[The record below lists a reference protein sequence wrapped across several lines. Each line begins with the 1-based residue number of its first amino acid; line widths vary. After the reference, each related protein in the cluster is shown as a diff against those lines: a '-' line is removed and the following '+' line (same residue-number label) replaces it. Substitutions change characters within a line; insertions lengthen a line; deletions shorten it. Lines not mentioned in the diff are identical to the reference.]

1 MRRQCLKSEAEVLTP
16 QQVWQLA
23 IGLLSRREHSSHE
36 LLDKLRQ
43 RGADDDLAQATLE
56 RCQLEQYQSDQRF
69 AEMLLR
75 HCISKGQG
83 LAVLRQ
89 LSRQHRL
96 DQELLQQA
104 LDSAEPDWFELARSC
119 AHKKFG
125 ELAASSDKERLKR
138 MAFLQRRGFN
148 SEQIRYA
155 LQHSDS

>member
-1 MRRQCLKSEAEVLTP
+1 MKSDPDILTAA
-16 QQVWQLA
+16 QVWQLA

-36 LLDKLRQ
+36 LLEKLQQ
-43 RGADDDLAQATLE
+43 RGASPEIAQATLT
-56 RCQLEQYQSDQRF
+56 RCQQEQYQSDQRF

-83 LAVLRQ
+83 LALLRQ

-96 DQELLQQA
+96 STDLLQQA
-104 LDSAEPDWFELARSC
+104 LADADPDWFELARQC
-119 AHKKFG
+119 AQKKFG
-125 ELAASSDKERLKR
+125 DSPAGSDKEKLKR
-138 MAFLQRRGFN
+138 MAFLQRRGFS

>member
-1 MRRQCLKSEAEVLTP
+1 LKSDPEILTA

-36 LLDKLRQ
+36 LLEKLRQ
-43 RGADDDLAQATLE
+43 RGAEPELAAATLL
-56 RCQLEQYQSDQRF
+56 RCQQEQYQSDQRF
-69 AEMLLR
+69 ADMLLR

-96 DQELLQQA
+96 AQELLQQA
-104 LDSAEPDWFELARSC
+104 LDSAEPDWFELAQHC
-119 AHKKFG
+119 CQKKFG
-125 ELAASSDKERLKR
+125 DMPASTDKERLKR

>member
-1 MRRQCLKSEAEVLTP
+1 MKSEHEALTAS
-16 QQVWQLA
+16 QAWQLA

-36 LLDKLRQ
+36 LLEKLQQ
-43 RGADDDLAQATLE
+43 RGASPEVAQATLT
-56 RCQLEQYQSDQRF
+56 RCQHEQYQSDQRF

-83 LAVLRQ
+83 LAQLRQ

-96 DQELLQQA
+96 SADLLQLA
-104 LDSAEPDWFELARSC
+104 LDESEPDWFELARQC
-119 AHKKFG
+119 AQKKFG
-125 ELAASSDKERLKR
+125 DSPAGSAKDKLKR
-138 MAFLQRRGFN
+138 MAFLQRRGFS

>member
-1 MRRQCLKSEAEVLTP
+1 MKSDAEVLTAP
-16 QQVWQLA
+16 QAWQLA
-23 IGLLSRREHSSHE
+23 IGLLSRRDHSSHE
-36 LLDKLRQ
+36 LLEKLRQ
-43 RGADDDLAQATLE
+43 RGVSAEVAETTLL
-56 RCQLEQYQSDQRF
+56 RCQQEQYQSDQRF

-96 DQELLQQA
+96 SHDLLQQA
-104 LDSAEPDWFELARSC
+104 LDDAEPDWFELARAC
-119 AHKKFG
+119 AQKKFG
-125 ELAASSDKERLKR
+125 LAAAGSDKEKLKR
-138 MAFLQRRGFN
+138 MAFLQRRGFS